1 MLRVLAAVC
10 AIVAMCLF
18 GAAQAQTR
26 VPTVQEVTAVQY
38 CFAKYEDDAEIEKN
52 CLFKLV
58 AEPCMEQEGGY
69 STHGMA
75 DCHRIETTVW
85 DRILNETFRE
95 LLADLKDKEREKKL
109 REMQRAWI
117 VSRDRTCE
125 FYDPGSSRLAGDPD
139 GRRLHGA
146 RDGAAG
152 HAAQGVRFAMR

>member
-1 MLRVLAAVC
+1 MTLRPIAFAIAATY
-10 AIVAMCLF
+10 IF
-18 GAAQAQTR
+18 GVAQAQTR
-26 VPTVQEVTAVQY
+26 EPTVQELTAVRY
-38 CFAKYEDDAEIEKN
+38 CFAKYEDKLEIETN

-75 DCHRIETTVW
+75 DCHRIETKIW

-95 LLADLKDKEREKKL
+95 LLAEMKDKEREKKL

-125 FYDPGSSRLAGDPD
+125 FYDREIHGSQAIPM
-139 GRRLHGA
+139 
-146 RDGAAG
+146 GAACM
-152 HAAQGVRFAMR
+152 ARETARRAILLKAFQGI

>member
-1 MLRVLAAVC
+1 MTLRPIAFAIAATCVSG
-10 AIVAMCLF
+10 VAH
-18 GAAQAQTR
+18 AQTR
-26 VPTVQEVTAVQY
+26 APTVQEVTAVQY

-75 DCHRIETTVW
+75 DCHRIETKIW

-125 FYDPGSSRLAGDPD
+125 FYDREFHGSQAIPM
-139 GRRLHGA
+139 
-146 RDGAAG
+146 GAACMARETARRAILLKG
-152 HAAQGVRFAMR
+152 FQGI